1 MWAIINR
8 RSNHAFTFLRVGA
21 GGTTVCTAWMVVS
34 YWLTMALR
42 YLHARTAAFLVLG
55 PSSGWF
61 LAATARMSLASSS
74 GDRLGSA
81 SGVGASGAVP

>member
-1 MWAIINR
+1 MPLLLCVWVRA
-8 RSNHAFTFLRVGA
+8 AL
-21 GGTTVCTAWMVVS
+21 CTAWMVVS
-34 YWLTMALR
+34 YWLTMTLR